1 MRESV
6 LKSKRVRGGRE
17 KEKKK
22 FSHLSLFLALLFFF
36 FNDDRLVLS
45 FGRYIIQ
52 LKSV

>member
-6 LKSKRVRGGRE
+6 LKSKRVRWVERERE
-17 KEKKK
+17 KKILSS
-22 FSHLSLFLALLFFF
+22 FSLFSITLFF
-36 FNDDRLVLS
+36 FNDDCLVLS